1 MSINRISLY
10 HLETLIWI
18 DRLGTFS
25 AAAERLNTTQP
36 AVSARMR
43 ELEQR
48 MGTALFRRDGRGMSL
63 TAAGRKLVRDCD
75 PLLRDMQ
82 RALLGSGGFAEASGV
97 VRIGAGEIAA
107 ASCLPAFVAA
117 LKADMPDVGLEIEI
131 DLTANL
137 IQQLLTGRTDIA
149 FAAGPVAH
157 PALKTRPIGEV
168 ALVWLASPAVAAAF
182 EVEGGAEGGG
192 APAVPVWSLASHSPI
207 HGRMRDAIQSSRI
220 AQKSLNL
227 CNNARMMIDVARAGG
242 GVGIFPESMVR
253 GEVASGA
260 LVELVGMPALAP
272 VEFQVA
278 MRVADTEPVLAR
290 IFDEAAKLRIAAAT
304 LTPVNDGPAAAA

>member
-1 MSINRISLY
+1 MSISRVSLY
-10 HLETLIWI
+10 HLETLLWI

-48 MGTALFRRDGRGMSL
+48 LGTRLFRRDGRTMSL

-82 RALLGSGGFAEASGV
+82 IALLGSGGFAEASGV

-107 ASCLPAFVAA
+107 ASCLPAFVAD
-117 LKADMPDVGLEIEI
+117 LKADMPNVGLEIEI

-149 FAAGPVAH
+149 FAAGPIAH
-157 PALKTRPIGEV
+157 PALKTQPIGEV
-168 ALVWLASPAVAAAF
+168 ALMWLASPDVAAAF
-182 EVEGGAEGGG
+182 AAGEAQL
-192 APAVPVWSLASHSPI
+192 PVWSLASHSPI
-207 HGRMRDAIQSSRI
+207 HGRMRDAIEASRI
-220 AQKSLNL
+220 AQESLNL
-227 CNNARMMIDVARAGG
+227 CNNARTMIDIAKAGG
-242 GVGIFPESMVR
+242 GVGIFPEPMAR
-253 GEVASGA
+253 AEVAAGA
-260 LVELVGMPALAP
+260 LVELSDMPALAS
-272 VEFQVA
+272 VAFHVA
-278 MRVADTEPVLAR
+278 MRVSDSEPVLAR
-290 IFDEAAKLRIAAAT
+290 IFDRASQLSLSASR
-304 LTPVNDGPAAAA
+304 

>member
-1 MSINRISLY
+1 MSISRVSLY
-10 HLETLIWI
+10 HLETLLWI

-48 MGTALFRRDGRGMSL
+48 LGTTLFRRDGRTMSL

-82 RALLGSGGFAEASGV
+82 IALLGSGGFAEASGV

-107 ASCLPAFVAA
+107 ASCLPAFVAD
-117 LKADMPDVGLEIEI
+117 LKADMPNVGLEIEI

-149 FAAGPVAH
+149 FAAGPIAH
-157 PALKTRPIGEV
+157 PALKTQPMGEV
-168 ALVWLASPAVAAAF
+168 ALMWLASPEVAAAF
-182 EVEGGAEGGG
+182 AAGEAQL
-192 APAVPVWSLASHSPI
+192 PVWSLASHSPI
-207 HGRMRDAIQSSRI
+207 HGRMRDAIEASRI
-220 AQKSLNL
+220 AQESLNL
-227 CNNARMMIDVARAGG
+227 CNNARTMIDIAKAGG
-242 GVGIFPESMVR
+242 GVGIFPEPMAR
-253 GEVASGA
+253 AEVAAGA
-260 LVELVGMPALAP
+260 LVELSDMPALAS
-272 VEFQVA
+272 VAFHVA
-278 MRVADTEPVLAR
+278 MRVSDSEPVLAR
-290 IFDEAAKLRIAAAT
+290 IFDRASQLSLSASR
-304 LTPVNDGPAAAA
+304 

>member
-1 MSINRISLY
+1 MSISRVSLY
-10 HLETLIWI
+10 HLETLLWI

-48 MGTALFRRDGRGMSL
+48 LGTRLFRRDGRTMSL

-82 RALLGSGGFAEASGV
+82 VALLGSGGFAEASGV

-107 ASCLPAFVAA
+107 ASCLPAFVAD
-117 LKADMPDVGLEIEI
+117 LKADMPNVGLEIEI

-149 FAAGPVAH
+149 FAAGPIAH
-157 PALKTRPIGEV
+157 PALKTQPIGEV
-168 ALVWLASPAVAAAF
+168 ALMWLASPAVAAAF
-182 EVEGGAEGGG
+182 AAGEAQL
-192 APAVPVWSLASHSPI
+192 PVWSLASHSPI
-207 HGRMRDAIQSSRI
+207 HGRMRDAIEASRI
-220 AQKSLNL
+220 AQESLNL
-227 CNNARMMIDVARAGG
+227 CNNARTMIDIAKAGG
-242 GVGIFPESMVR
+242 GVGIFPEPMAR
-253 GEVASGA
+253 AEVAAGA
-260 LVELVGMPALAP
+260 LVELSDMPILAP
-272 VEFQVA
+272 VAFHVA
-278 MRVADTEPVLAR
+278 MRVSDSEPVLAR
-290 IFDEAAKLRIAAAT
+290 IFDRAAL
-304 LTPVNDGPAAAA
+304 LSLSVPPQF

>member
-10 HLETLIWI
+10 HLETLQLI

-48 MGTALFRRDGRGMSL
+48 LGTVLFRRDGRTMSL

-82 RALLGSGGFAEASGV
+82 VALLGSGGYGEASGV

-107 ASCLPAFVAA
+107 ASCVPAFVAG
-117 LKADMPDVGLEIEI
+117 LKADMPNVGLEIEI

-149 FAAGPVAH
+149 FAAGPIAH
-157 PALKTRPIGEV
+157 PALKTSPIGEV
-168 ALVWLASPAVAAAF
+168 GLVWLASPAIASAFAAGEA
-182 EVEGGAEGGG
+182 AL
-192 APAVPVWSLASHSPI
+192 PVWSLASHSPI
-207 HGRMRDAIQSSRI
+207 HGRMREAIEASRI

-227 CNNARMMIDVARAGG
+227 CNNARTMIDIAKAGG
-242 GVGIFPESMVR
+242 GIGIFPQPMVSN
-253 GEVASGA
+253 EVTSGA
-260 LVELVGMPALAP
+260 LVEIEAMPALTP

-278 MRVADTEPVLAR
+278 MRVADTEPVLAQ
-290 IFDEAAKLRIAAAT
+290 IFERAARLNIA
-304 LTPVNDGPAAAA
+304 LTPTRSEQ

>member
-10 HLETLIWI
+10 HLETLLWI

-48 MGTALFRRDGRGMSL
+48 LGTRLFRRDGRTMSL
-63 TAAGRKLVRDCD
+63 TPAARKLVRDCD

-82 RALLGSGGFAEASGV
+82 LALMGSGGLAEASGV

-107 ASCLPAFVAA
+107 ASCLPPFVAA
-117 LKADMPDVGLEIEI
+117 LKADMPNVGLDIEI

-137 IQQLLTGRTDIA
+137 IQQLLTGRTDMA
-149 FAAGPVAH
+149 FAAGPIAH
-157 PALKTRPIGEV
+157 PALRTSPIGDV
-168 ALVWLASPAVAAAF
+168 ALVWLASPGMAAAF
-182 EVEGGAEGGG
+182 ARAEGD
-192 APAVPVWSLASHSPI
+192 AQVPVWSLASHSPI
-207 HGRMRDAIQSSRI
+207 HGRMRDAIQASRV

-227 CNNARMMIDVARAGG
+227 CNNARMMIDIACADG
-242 GVGIFPESMVR
+242 GVGIFPEPMVR
-253 GEVASGA
+253 GERASGA
-260 LVELVGMPALAP
+260 LVELADMPALAP
-272 VEFQVA
+272 IAFHVA
-278 MRVADTEPVLAR
+278 MRVADTEPVLLR
-290 IFDEAAKLRIAAAT
+290 IFERAARLR
-304 LTPVNDGPAAAA
+304 LGPATFDAGQ

>member
-1 MSINRISLY
+1 MSISRVALY
-10 HLETLIWI
+10 HLETLLWI

-48 MGTALFRRDGRGMSL
+48 LGTTLFHRDGRTMAL

-82 RALLGSGGFAEASGV
+82 LALLGSGGFAEASGV

-107 ASCLPAFVAA
+107 ASCLPAFVTR
-117 LKADMPDVGLEIEI
+117 LKADMPQVALEIEI

-137 IQQLLTGRTDIA
+137 IQQLLIGRTDIA
-149 FAAGPVAH
+149 FAAGPIAH
-157 PALKTRPIGEV
+157 PALKTSPIGEV
-168 ALVWLASPAVAAAF
+168 ELVWLANPTVAAAF
-182 EVEGGAEGGG
+182 AGGE
-192 APAVPVWSLASHSPI
+192 AVPPVWSLASHSPI
-207 HGRMRDAIQSSRI
+207 HGRMREAIAASRI

-227 CNNARMMIDVARAGG
+227 CNNARMMIDIARAGG
-242 GVGIFPESMVR
+242 GIGIFPRPMVR
-253 GEVASGA
+253 GEIAAGA
-260 LVELVGMPALAP
+260 LVEIAAMPALAP
-272 VEFQVA
+272 VAFHVA
-278 MRVADTEPVLAR
+278 MRVADTEPLLTQIFAR
-290 IFDEAAKLRIAAAT
+290 AAKLDLAEAA
-304 LTPVNDGPAAAA
+304 G

>member
-1 MSINRISLY
+1 MSINRIALY
-10 HLETLIWI
+10 HLETLLWI

-48 MGTALFRRDGRGMSL
+48 LGSALFRRDGRAMSL
-63 TAAGRKLVRDCD
+63 TPAGRKLVRDCA
-75 PLLRDMQ
+75 PLLRDME

-107 ASCLPAFVAA
+107 ASCLPPFVAA
-117 LKADMPDVGLEIEI
+117 LKEEMPGVGLEIEI

-137 IQQLLTGRTDIA
+137 IQQLLTGRTDMA

-157 PALKTRPIGEV
+157 PALTSRPIGRV

-182 EVEGGAEGGG
+182 DAGGEA
-192 APAVPVWSLASHSPI
+192 APASVWSLASHSPI
-207 HGRMRDAIQSSRI
+207 HGRMRDAIDASRI
-220 AQKSLNL
+220 APRSLNL
-227 CNNARMMIDVARAGG
+227 CNNARMMIDIALAGG
-242 GVGIFPESMVR
+242 GVGIFPEPMVR
-253 GEVASGA
+253 GEVARGA
-260 LVELVGMPALAP
+260 LVELAGMPPPAP
-272 VEFQVA
+272 VEFHVA
-278 MRVADTEPVLAR
+278 MRVADTEPVLVR
-290 IFDEAAKLRIAAAT
+290 IFEQAASLRIA
-304 LTPVNDGPAAAA
+304 PVLDAGQ

>member
-10 HLETLIWI
+10 HLETLLWI

-48 MGTALFRRDGRGMSL
+48 LGSTLFRRDGRGMSL

-82 RALLGSGGFAEASGV
+82 LALLGSGGFAEASGV

-107 ASCLPAFVAA
+107 ASCLPPFVAA
-117 LKADMPDVGLEIEI
+117 LKAEMPNVGLEIEI

-137 IQQLLTGRTDIA
+137 IQQLLTGRTDLA
-149 FAAGPVAH
+149 FAAGPIAH
-157 PALKTRPIGEV
+157 PALRTSPIGTV
-168 ALVWLASPAVAAAF
+168 ALVWLASPAVASEF
-182 EVEGGAEGGG
+182 GSDGAGR
-192 APAVPVWSLASHSPI
+192 PVPIWSLASHSPI
-207 HGRMRDAIQSSRI
+207 HGRMRDAIQASRI

-227 CNNARMMIDVARAGG
+227 CNNARMMIDIAKADG
-242 GVGIFPESMVR
+242 GVGIFPEPMVR
-253 GEVASGA
+253 DDIVRGA
-260 LVELVGMPALAP
+260 LVELADMPALAP
-272 VEFQVA
+272 VEFHVA
-278 MRVADTEPVLAR
+278 MRVADTEPVLMR
-290 IFDEAAKLRIAAAT
+290 IFDEAARLR
-304 LTPVNDGPAAAA
+304 LTTMRGDFDADQ

>member
-1 MSINRISLY
+1 MSINRISIY
-10 HLETLIWI
+10 HLETLLWI

-48 MGTALFRRDGRGMSL
+48 LGTTLFRRDGRTMSL

-82 RALLGSGGFAEASGV
+82 VALLGSGGFAEASGV

-117 LKADMPDVGLEIEI
+117 LKAEMPNVGLEIEI

-149 FAAGPVAH
+149 FAAGPIAH

-182 EVEGGAEGGG
+182 GRGDSSQ
-192 APAVPVWSLASHSPI
+192 PVPVWSLASHSPI
-207 HGRMRDAIQSSRI
+207 HGRMRDAIQASRI
-220 AQKSLNL
+220 TQKSLNL
-227 CNNARMMIDVARAGG
+227 CNNARTMIDIAKVGG
-242 GVGIFPESMVR
+242 GIGIFPEPMIRAEIAV
-253 GEVASGA
+253 GA
-260 LVELVGMPALAP
+260 LTPIADMPALAP
-272 VEFQVA
+272 VEFHVA
-278 MRVADTEPVLAR
+278 MRVSDTEPVLTR
-290 IFDEAAKLRIAAAT
+290 IFDQAAKLDLAEAAA
-304 LTPVNDGPAAAA
+304 

>member
-1 MSINRISLY
+1 MSISRVSLY
-10 HLETLIWI
+10 HLETLLWI

-48 MGTALFRRDGRGMSL
+48 LGTRLFRRDGRTMSL

-82 RALLGSGGFAEASGV
+82 IALLGSGGFAEASGV

-107 ASCLPAFVAA
+107 ASCLPAFVAD
-117 LKADMPDVGLEIEI
+117 LKADMPNVGLEIEI

-149 FAAGPVAH
+149 FAAGPIAH
-157 PALKTRPIGEV
+157 PALKTQPIGEV
-168 ALVWLASPAVAAAF
+168 ALMWLASPEVAAAF
-182 EVEGGAEGGG
+182 TAGEAQL
-192 APAVPVWSLASHSPI
+192 PVWSLASHSPI
-207 HGRMRDAIQSSRI
+207 HGRMRDAIEASRI
-220 AQKSLNL
+220 AQELLNL
-227 CNNARMMIDVARAGG
+227 CNNARTMIDIAKAGG
-242 GVGIFPESMVR
+242 GVGIFPEPMAR
-253 GEVASGA
+253 AEVAAGA
-260 LVELVGMPALAP
+260 LVELSDMPALAS
-272 VEFQVA
+272 VAFHVA
-278 MRVADTEPVLAR
+278 MRVSDSEPVLAR
-290 IFDEAAKLRIAAAT
+290 IFDRASQLSLSASR
-304 LTPVNDGPAAAA
+304 

>member
-1 MSINRISLY
+1 MSINRIALY
-10 HLETLIWI
+10 HLETLLWI

-48 MGTALFRRDGRGMSL
+48 LGSTLFRRDGRTMSL
-63 TAAGRKLVRDCD
+63 TPAGRKLVRDCA
-75 PLLRDMQ
+75 PLLRDME

-107 ASCLPAFVAA
+107 ASCLPPFVAA
-117 LKADMPDVGLEIEI
+117 LKAEMPGVGLEIEI

-137 IQQLLTGRTDIA
+137 IQQLLTGRTDMA

-157 PALKTRPIGEV
+157 PALTSRPIGKV

-182 EVEGGAEGGG
+182 GEGGE
-192 APAVPVWSLASHSPI
+192 APPVPVWSLASHSPI
-207 HGRMRDAIQSSRI
+207 HGRMRDAIDASRI
-220 AQKSLNL
+220 APKSLNL
-227 CNNARMMIDVARAGG
+227 CNNARMMIDIALADG
-242 GVGIFPESMVR
+242 GVGIFPEPMVR
-253 GEVASGA
+253 GEIARGA
-260 LVELVGMPALAP
+260 LVELAGMSPLAP
-272 VEFQVA
+272 VEFHVA
-278 MRVADTEPVLAR
+278 MRVADTEPVLVR
-290 IFDEAAKLRIAAAT
+290 IFEQAARLRIA
-304 LTPVNDGPAAAA
+304 PGIEG

>member
-1 MSINRISLY
+1 MSINRVSLY
-10 HLETLIWI
+10 HLETLLWI

-48 MGTALFRRDGRGMSL
+48 LGSTLFRRNGRTMSL

-82 RALLGSGGFAEASGV
+82 LALLGSGGYGEASGV

-107 ASCLPAFVAA
+107 ASCLPGFVAA
-117 LKADMPDVGLEIEI
+117 LKADMPNVGLEIEI

-149 FAAGPVAH
+149 FAAGPIAH
-157 PALKTRPIGEV
+157 PALTTRPIGEV
-168 ALVWLASPAVAAAF
+168 ALVWLASPAIAASF
-182 EVEGGAEGGG
+182 GRGGEG
-192 APAVPVWSLASHSPI
+192 APVPVWSLASHSPI
-207 HGRMRDAIQSSRI
+207 HGRMRDAINASRI
-220 AQKSLNL
+220 APKSLNL
-227 CNNARMMIDVARAGG
+227 CNNARTMIDIAKADG
-242 GVGIFPESMVR
+242 GVGIFPEPMVR
-253 GEVASGA
+253 TEVAGGA
-260 LVELVGMPALAP
+260 LVEIADMPALAP
-272 VEFQVA
+272 VEFHVA
-278 MRVADTEPVLAR
+278 MRVSDSEPVLAQ
-290 IFDEAAKLRIAAAT
+290 IFDRAAA
-304 LTPVNDGPAAAA
+304 LNLADASG

>member
-1 MSINRISLY
+1 MMSISRVSLY
-10 HLETLIWI
+10 HLETLLWI

-48 MGTALFRRDGRGMSL
+48 LGTTLFRRDGRTMSL

-82 RALLGSGGFAEASGV
+82 VALLGSGGFAEASGV

-107 ASCLPAFVAA
+107 ASCLPAFVAD
-117 LKADMPDVGLEIEI
+117 LKADMPNVGLEIEI

-149 FAAGPVAH
+149 FAAGPIAH

-168 ALVWLASPAVAAAF
+168 ALMWLACPLIATAFAAGDAQL
-182 EVEGGAEGGG
+182 
-192 APAVPVWSLASHSPI
+192 PVWSLASHSPI
-207 HGRMRDAIQSSRI
+207 HGRMRDAIHASRI

-227 CNNARMMIDVARAGG
+227 CNNARTMIDIAKVGG
-242 GVGIFPESMVR
+242 GIGIFPEPMVR
-253 GEVASGA
+253 GEIASGA
-260 LVELVGMPALAP
+260 LTPIAAMPALAP
-272 VEFQVA
+272 VEFHVA
-278 MRVADTEPVLAR
+278 MRVSDTEPVLTR
-290 IFDEAAKLRIAAAT
+290 IFDQAAKLDLREAAA
-304 LTPVNDGPAAAA
+304 

>member
-1 MSINRISLY
+1 MSISRVSLY
-10 HLETLIWI
+10 HLETLLWI

-48 MGTALFRRDGRGMSL
+48 LGTRLFRRDGRTMSL

-82 RALLGSGGFAEASGV
+82 VALLGSGGFAEASGV

-107 ASCLPAFVAA
+107 ASCLPAFVAD
-117 LKADMPDVGLEIEI
+117 LKADMPNVGLEIEI

-149 FAAGPVAH
+149 FAAGPIAH
-157 PALKTRPIGEV
+157 PALKTQPIGEV
-168 ALVWLASPAVAAAF
+168 ALMWLASPAVAAAF
-182 EVEGGAEGGG
+182 AAGEAQL
-192 APAVPVWSLASHSPI
+192 PVWSLASHSPI
-207 HGRMRDAIQSSRI
+207 HGRMRDAIEASRI
-220 AQKSLNL
+220 AQESLNL
-227 CNNARMMIDVARAGG
+227 CNNARTMIDIAKAGG
-242 GVGIFPESMVR
+242 GVGIFPEPMAR
-253 GEVASGA
+253 AEVAAGA
-260 LVELVGMPALAP
+260 LVELSDMPILAP
-272 VEFQVA
+272 VAFHVA
-278 MRVADTEPVLAR
+278 MRVSDSEPVLAR
-290 IFDEAAKLRIAAAT
+290 IFERAAL
-304 LTPVNDGPAAAA
+304 LSLSVPPQF

>member
-1 MSINRISLY
+1 MSISRVSLY
-10 HLETLIWI
+10 HLETLLWI

-48 MGTALFRRDGRGMSL
+48 LGTRLFRRDGRTMSL

-82 RALLGSGGFAEASGV
+82 VALLGSGGFAEASGV

-107 ASCLPAFVAA
+107 ASCLPAFVAD
-117 LKADMPDVGLEIEI
+117 LKADMPNVGLEIEI

-149 FAAGPVAH
+149 FAAGPIAH
-157 PALKTRPIGEV
+157 PALKTQPIGEV
-168 ALVWLASPAVAAAF
+168 ALMWLASPAVAAAF
-182 EVEGGAEGGG
+182 AAGEAQL
-192 APAVPVWSLASHSPI
+192 PVWSLASHSPI
-207 HGRMRDAIQSSRI
+207 HGRMRDAIEASRI
-220 AQKSLNL
+220 AQESLNL
-227 CNNARMMIDVARAGG
+227 CNNARTMIDIAKAGG
-242 GVGIFPESMVR
+242 GVGIFPEPMAR
-253 GEVASGA
+253 AEVAAGA
-260 LVELVGMPALAP
+260 LVELSDMPVLAP
-272 VEFQVA
+272 VAFHVA
-278 MRVADTEPVLAR
+278 MRVSDSEPVLAR
-290 IFDEAAKLRIAAAT
+290 IFERSAL
-304 LTPVNDGPAAAA
+304 LSLSVPPQF

>member
-1 MSINRISLY
+1 MSINRIAFY
-10 HLETLIWI
+10 HLETLLWI

-48 MGTALFRRDGRGMSL
+48 LGSALFRRDGRAMSL
-63 TAAGRKLVRDCD
+63 TPAGRKLVRDCA
-75 PLLRDMQ
+75 PLLRDME

-107 ASCLPAFVAA
+107 ASCLPPFVAA
-117 LKADMPDVGLEIEI
+117 LKEEMPGVGLEIEI

-137 IQQLLTGRTDIA
+137 IQQLLTGRTDMA

-157 PALKTRPIGEV
+157 PALTSRPIGKV

-182 EVEGGAEGGG
+182 GADGE
-192 APAVPVWSLASHSPI
+192 APPVSVWSLASHSPI
-207 HGRMRDAIQSSRI
+207 HGRMRDAIDASRI
-220 AQKSLNL
+220 APRSLNL
-227 CNNARMMIDVARAGG
+227 CNNARMMIDIALADG
-242 GVGIFPESMVR
+242 GVGIFPEPMVR
-253 GEVASGA
+253 GEVARGA
-260 LVELVGMPALAP
+260 LVALAGMPPPAP
-272 VEFQVA
+272 VEFHVA
-278 MRVADTEPVLAR
+278 MRVADTEPVLVR
-290 IFDEAAKLRIAAAT
+290 IFEQAARLRIA
-304 LTPVNDGPAAAA
+304 PAIDAGQ

>member
-1 MSINRISLY
+1 MSISRVSLY
-10 HLETLIWI
+10 HLETLLWI

-48 MGTALFRRDGRGMSL
+48 LGTRLFRRDGRTMSL

-82 RALLGSGGFAEASGV
+82 IALLGSGGFAEASGV

-107 ASCLPAFVAA
+107 ASCLPAFVAD
-117 LKADMPDVGLEIEI
+117 LKADMPNVGLEIEI

-149 FAAGPVAH
+149 FAAGPIAH
-157 PALKTRPIGEV
+157 PALKTQPIGEV
-168 ALVWLASPAVAAAF
+168 ALMWLASPEVAAAF
-182 EVEGGAEGGG
+182 TAGEAQL
-192 APAVPVWSLASHSPI
+192 PVWSLASHSPI
-207 HGRMRDAIQSSRI
+207 HGRMRDAIEASRI
-220 AQKSLNL
+220 AQESLNL
-227 CNNARMMIDVARAGG
+227 CNNARTMIDIAKAGG
-242 GVGIFPESMVR
+242 GVGIFPEPMAR
-253 GEVASGA
+253 AEVAAGA
-260 LVELVGMPALAP
+260 LVELSDMPALAS
-272 VEFQVA
+272 VAFHVA
-278 MRVADTEPVLAR
+278 MRVSDSEPVLAR
-290 IFDEAAKLRIAAAT
+290 IFDRASQLSLSASR
-304 LTPVNDGPAAAA
+304 

>member
-1 MSINRISLY
+1 MSINRVSLY
-10 HLETLIWI
+10 HLETLLWI

-43 ELEQR
+43 ELEHR
-48 MGTALFRRDGRGMSL
+48 LGIALFRRDGRTMSL

-82 RALLGSGGFAEASGV
+82 YALLGSGGYGEASGV

-107 ASCLPAFVAA
+107 ASCLPPFVAG
-117 LKADMPDVGLEIEI
+117 LKADMPNVGLEIEI

-137 IQQLLTGRTDIA
+137 IQQLLTGRTDMV
-149 FAAGPVAH
+149 FAAGPIAH
-157 PALKTRPIGEV
+157 PALKTRPIGGV
-168 ALVWLASPAVAAAF
+168 ALVWLASPAIAAAF
-182 EVEGGAEGGG
+182 AAGDA
-192 APAVPVWSLASHSPI
+192 ALPVWSLASPSPI
-207 HGRMRDAIQSSRI
+207 HGRMRDAIAASRI

-227 CNNARMMIDVARAGG
+227 CNNARTMIDIAKAGG
-242 GVGIFPESMVR
+242 GIGIFPEPMVR
-253 GEVASGA
+253 GDLAGGA
-260 LVELVGMPALAP
+260 LVQIDGMPALAP

-278 MRVADTEPVLAR
+278 MRVADTEPVLTR
-290 IFDEAAKLRIAAAT
+290 IFDEAAKLDLAEAMA
-304 LTPVNDGPAAAA
+304 

>member
-1 MSINRISLY
+1 MSINRVSLY
-10 HLETLIWI
+10 HLETLLWI

-48 MGTALFRRDGRGMSL
+48 LGTTLFRRDGRTMSL

-82 RALLGSGGFAEASGV
+82 VALLGSGGFAEASGV

-107 ASCLPAFVAA
+107 ASCLPGFVAA
-117 LKADMPDVGLEIEI
+117 LKADMPNVGLEIEI

-137 IQQLLTGRTDIA
+137 IQQLLTGRTDMA
-149 FAAGPVAH
+149 FAAGPIAH
-157 PALKTRPIGEV
+157 PALKTSPIGEV
-168 ALVWLASPAVAAAF
+168 ELVWLASPSVAAAF
-182 EVEGGAEGGG
+182 AGGEA
-192 APAVPVWSLASHSPI
+192 AIPVWSLASHSPI
-207 HGRMRDAIQSSRI
+207 HGRMREAIEASRV

-227 CNNARMMIDVARAGG
+227 CNNARTMIDIAKADGG
-242 GVGIFPESMVR
+242 IGIFPRPMVR
-253 GEVASGA
+253 GEVARRA
-260 LVELVGMPALAP
+260 LVEIAGMPALAS
-272 VEFQVA
+272 VEFHVA
-278 MRVADTEPVLAR
+278 MRVTDTEPVLVQ
-290 IFDEAAKLRIAAAT
+290 IFDRAAKLNLAE
-304 LTPVNDGPAAAA
+304 VVVS

>member
-1 MSINRISLY
+1 MSISRVSLY
-10 HLETLIWI
+10 HLETLLLI

-48 MGTALFRRDGRGMSL
+48 LGTTLFRRDGRTMSL

-82 RALLGSGGFAEASGV
+82 VALLGSGGYGEASGV

-107 ASCLPAFVAA
+107 ASCLPAFVAG
-117 LKADMPDVGLEIEI
+117 LKTDMPNVGLEIEI

-149 FAAGPVAH
+149 FAAGPIAH
-157 PALKTRPIGEV
+157 PALKTSPIGEV
-168 ALVWLASPAVAAAF
+168 ELVWRASPAVASAFAGGEAAL
-182 EVEGGAEGGG
+182 
-192 APAVPVWSLASHSPI
+192 PVWSLASHSPI
-207 HGRMRDAIQSSRI
+207 HGRMRDAIDASRI

-227 CNNARMMIDVARAGG
+227 CNNARTMIDIAKADG
-242 GVGIFPESMVR
+242 GVGIFPEPMVR
-253 GEVASGA
+253 GEIASGT
-260 LVELVGMPALAP
+260 LVLIDDMPALAP
-272 VEFQVA
+272 VEFHVA
-278 MRVADTEPVLAR
+278 MRVTDSEPVLAQ
-290 IFDEAAKLRIAAAT
+290 IFDRAAKLNLAEAI
-304 LTPVNDGPAAAA
+304 

>member
-1 MSINRISLY
+1 MSISRVALY
-10 HLETLIWI
+10 HLETLLWI

-48 MGTALFRRDGRGMSL
+48 LGTKLFRRDGRTMSL
-63 TAAGRKLVRDCD
+63 TPAGRKLVRDCD

-82 RALLGSGGFAEASGV
+82 VALLGSGGFREAHGV

-107 ASCLPAFVAA
+107 ASCLPPFVAT
-117 LKADMPDVGLEIEI
+117 LKADMPHVALEIEI

-157 PALKTRPIGEV
+157 PALRTRPIGV
-168 ALVWLASPAVAAAF
+168 VGLLWLASPAVAAAF
-182 EVEGGAEGGG
+182 AGNDDMRDG
-192 APAVPVWSLASHSPI
+192 PIPVWSLASHSPI
-207 HGRMRDAIQSSRI
+207 HGRMRDAIAASRI
-220 AQKSLNL
+220 AEKSLNL
-227 CNNARMMIDVARAGG
+227 CNNARMMIDIAVAGG
-242 GVGIFPESMVR
+242 GIGIFPEPMVR
-253 GEVASGA
+253 AEIADA
-260 LVELVGMPALAP
+260 MLVELANMPRLAP
-272 VEFQVA
+272 VEFHVA
-278 MRVADTEPVLAR
+278 MRVSDTEPMLTR
-290 IFDEAAKLRIAAAT
+290 IFDQAAQLSLAAS
-304 LTPVNDGPAAAA
+304 PGI